1 MSQNQPNREELEH
14 QAMEAAARREEKQ
27 EYVERSKG
35 IRILAWILAGLMIVG
50 VAFYYCW
57 ISGIFK

>member
-1 MSQNQPNREELEH
+1 MTEYEPNREELEH
-14 QAMEAAARREEKQ
+14 QAMEAIAQQQEKQ
-27 EYVERSKG
+27 EYVERPRSH
-35 IRILAWILAGLMIVG
+35 RVLAWILAVLMVLG